1 MPDAWRRDPRARAAA
16 ANEKRPLALVVDA
29 NAEERRRVAEALE
42 CEGVDTLESAAAEPA
57 LALLAARPAEL
68 IVLGGESAPEVCA
81 AVRALEAGAYTSIL
95 VLVEAEDASAAREA
109 CESGADD
116 FVARPVD
123 PGLLRERA
131 RLLLRRGQERALL
144 RIGQERLESA
154 QRLARSGS
162 FAVELASGVVDASTP
177 LFELLGLV
185 PRAGQH
191 FGAFA
196 EQLASED
203 RETLLRAVQSCL
215 EHDRAAALDLRVFRA
230 DGAPRVLR
238 CRLVTRRDFDGEPV
252 ALEGSVQDV
261 TEGRRAEERM
271 RSLAYT
277 DELTQLGNRRLL
289 DEKLGFALRDAE
301 RFGAK
306 VGVLVIDLDHF
317 SRVNDTLGPAAGDA
331 LLREVGGRLLEVL
344 VPDECIDCRP
354 DEIALVRRSG
364 GEFALLVPRVRE
376 PRALAAL
383 ARLCLDAL
391 ARPFVLDTHEVTLG
405 ACAGIAL
412 SPDDGADGDT
422 LVRNAAAALHHAKAQ
437 GRGGLQFY
445 RASMNAAT
453 LSRMLLEAKLRRALE
468 QGEFVLHYQPQVSLQ
483 SGEVVGFEGVVRWQ
497 EPELGLVGPDEFIP
511 IAEETGLILRLGE
524 WIVREA
530 CRQTVAWRE
539 RGVCPVPI
547 SVNLSPQH
555 FREAGL
561 AEQIAAALAET
572 GAPAGML
579 GVEITENVLLGDAEL
594 AIDTL
599 RRLRALGVRIA
610 LDDFGTGYSSLS
622 YLRHL
627 PADALK
633 IDRSFLVG
641 IASDDA
647 AAALTASIV
656 AMGVALGLRVVAE
669 GVEEEQQR
677 LLLRAW
683 GCHEAQ
689 GFLFG
694 RAVAADEAE
703 RAFAP
708 ALREVREE
716 AVAERAFAA
725 GMREVRKEPGP
736 SGL

>member
-1 MPDAWRRDPRARAAA
+1 MPTAWGRGPHTREAATA
-16 ANEKRPLALVVDA
+16 KRSLALVLGADA
-29 NAEERRRVAEALE
+29 DERRRVAEALTR
-42 CEGVDTLESAAAEPA
+42 EGLEALESASCDPV
-57 LALLAARPAEL
+57 LALLAARPAALVVVANEL
-68 IVLGGESAPEVCA
+68 ALGACEAIRHLDADAP
-81 AVRALEAGAYTSIL
+81 IL
-95 VLVEAEDASAAREA
+95 VLVEPEDADAARQA
-109 CESGADD
+109 CEAGASD

-123 PGLLRERA
+123 TELLRERV
-131 RLLLRRGQERALL
+131 RLLLRRAQERTTL
-144 RIGQERLESA
+144 RQRQERLESA

-162 FAVELASGVVDASTP
+162 FAVDLASGVVDASAP
-177 LFELLGLV
+177 LFELLGLA

-196 EQLASED
+196 GQLAAED
-203 RETLLRAVQSCL
+203 GEPLLCAVRSCL
-215 EHDRAAALDLRVFRA
+215 EQDRAAALDLRAFRA

-238 CRLVTRRDFDGEPV
+238 CRLVARRDLEGEPV

-261 TEGRRAEERM
+261 TEGRRTEARM

-289 DEKLGFALRDAE
+289 EERLGFELREAE
-301 RFGAK
+301 RASSK
-306 VGVLVIDLDHF
+306 VGVLLLDLDHF
-317 SRVNDTLGPAAGDA
+317 KRVNDTLGSAAGDA
-331 LLREVGGRLLEVL
+331 LLREAAGRLLEVIVL
-344 VPDECIDCRP
+344 EEGIDCRP
-354 DEIALVRRSG
+354 DEIAVVRRSG

-391 ARPFVLDTHEVTLG
+391 ARPFVLDLHELTLG
-405 ACAGIAL
+405 ACAGIAV

-437 GRGGLQFY
+437 GRSGLQFY
-445 RASMNAAT
+445 RAAMNAST

-468 QGEFVLHYQPQVSLQ
+468 QGEFVLHYQAQISLQ
-483 SGEVVGFEGVVRWQ
+483 SDEVVGFEAVVRWQ

-511 IAEETGLILRLGE
+511 LAEETGLILRLGE

-530 CRQTVAWRE
+530 CRQSVAWGE

-547 SVNLSPQH
+547 SINLSPQQ
-555 FREAGL
+555 FREPGL
-561 AEQIAAALAET
+561 AERISALLAEE
-572 GAPAGML
+572 GASAAKL
-579 GVEITENVLLGDAEL
+579 GIEITENVLLHDAEL

-641 IASDDA
+641 IASEDA

-677 LLLRAW
+677 RLLQTW

-694 RAVAADEAE
+694 RAVPADEAE
-703 RAFAP
+703 SIWAARKRADAEEP
-708 ALREVREE
+708 ASSSL
-716 AVAERAFAA
+716 
-725 GMREVRKEPGP
+725 
-736 SGL
+736 

>member
-1 MPDAWRRDPRARAAA
+1 MPTAWGRGPHTREAATAKRA
-16 ANEKRPLALVVDA
+16 LALVLDA
-29 NAEERRRVAEALE
+29 DADERRRVAEALTRE
-42 CEGVDTLESAAAEPA
+42 GLEALQSASCEPV
-57 LALLAARPAEL
+57 LALLAARPAALVVVSSEL
-68 IVLGGESAPEVCA
+68 APGAC
-81 AVRALEAGAYTSIL
+81 EAIRRLDADAPIL
-95 VLVEAEDASAAREA
+95 VLVEPEDADAARQA
-109 CESGADD
+109 CEAGASD
-116 FVARPVD
+116 FVARPLD
-123 PGLLRERA
+123 DELLRERV
-131 RLLLRRGQERALL
+131 RLLLRRAQERTTL
-144 RIGQERLESA
+144 RQRQVRLESA

-162 FAVELASGVVDASTP
+162 FAVDLASGVVDASAP
-177 LFELLGLV
+177 LFELLGLA
-185 PRAGQH
+185 PRADQH

-196 EQLASED
+196 GQLAAED
-203 RETLLRAVQSCL
+203 REPLLRAVRSCL
-215 EHDRAAALDLRVFRA
+215 DQDRAAALDLRAFRA

-238 CRLVTRRDFDGEPV
+238 CRLVARRDLEGEPV

-261 TEGRRAEERM
+261 TEGRRTEARM

-289 DEKLGFALRDAE
+289 EERLGFELREAE
-301 RFGAK
+301 RAGTK
-306 VGVLVIDLDHF
+306 VGVLLLDLDHF
-317 SRVNDTLGPAAGDA
+317 KRVNDTLGSAAGDA
-331 LLREVGGRLLEVL
+331 LLREAAGRVLEVIVL
-344 VPDECIDCRP
+344 EEGIDCRP
-354 DEIALVRRSG
+354 DEIAVVRRSG

-391 ARPFVLDTHEVTLG
+391 ARPFVLDLHELTLG

-422 LVRNAAAALHHAKAQ
+422 LVRNAAAALHHAKDQ
-437 GRGGLQFY
+437 GRSGLQFY
-445 RASMNAAT
+445 RAAMNAST

-468 QGEFVLHYQPQVSLQ
+468 QGEFVLHYQAQISLQ
-483 SGEVVGFEGVVRWQ
+483 TDEVVGFEGVVRWQ

-511 IAEETGLILRLGE
+511 LAEETGLILPLGE

-530 CRQTVAWRE
+530 CRQSVAWRE

-547 SVNLSPQH
+547 SINLSPQQ
-555 FREAGL
+555 FREPGL
-561 AEQIAAALAET
+561 AERISALLAEE
-572 GAPAGML
+572 GASAARL
-579 GVEITENVLLGDAEL
+579 GIEITENVLLHDAEL

-641 IASDDA
+641 IASEDA

-677 LLLRAW
+677 RLLKTW

-694 RAVAADEAE
+694 RAVPADEAE
-703 RAFAP
+703 SIWAARKRADA
-708 ALREVREE
+708 EE
-716 AVAERAFAA
+716 PVSA
-725 GMREVRKEPGP
+725 G
-736 SGL
+736 L